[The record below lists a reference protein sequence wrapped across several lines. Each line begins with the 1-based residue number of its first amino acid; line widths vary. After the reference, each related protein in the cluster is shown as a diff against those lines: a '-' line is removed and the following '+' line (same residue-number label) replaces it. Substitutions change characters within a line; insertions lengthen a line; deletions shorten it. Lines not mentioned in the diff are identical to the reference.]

1 VAVNLQTAFLSPP
14 VAMSA
19 YYLKAVVPDWD
30 LKTIYKGMADFMI
43 LQIIGLILLMLF
55 PEIALWFPRSLFG

>member
-1 VAVNLQTAFLSPP
+1 
-14 VAMSA
+14 MSA